1 MPAQY
6 VSFVVRISPA
16 DEGQGPVG
24 RLYCVPNYEGQ
35 YFRDWDSLIALMQ
48 AYICSQGETQPA
60 ALPEQGP
67 R

>member
-6 VSFVVRISPA
+6 VSFVVRIYTA
-16 DEGQGPVG
+16 DEEQGPLG
-24 RLYCVPNYEGQ
+24 RLYCVPSYEEQ

-48 AYICSQGETQPA
+48 AYLRTAGGPQAGCG
-60 ALPEQGP
+60 PEQGS